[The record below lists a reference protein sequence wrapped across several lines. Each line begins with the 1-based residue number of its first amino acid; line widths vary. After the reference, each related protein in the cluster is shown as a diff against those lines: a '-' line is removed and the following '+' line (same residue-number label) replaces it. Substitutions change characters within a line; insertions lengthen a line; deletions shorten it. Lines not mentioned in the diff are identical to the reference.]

1 MHTDKEWKSMIF
13 TDKEKKLWHKECKGC
28 KERFCLLL
36 RTEYHQN
43 TKKLKEKKIAH
54 WYGMKEYDFHR

>member
-1 MHTDKEWKSMIF
+1 MIF
-13 TDKEKKLWHKECKGC
+13 TDKEKKLWHKECKGR